1 MSASNGGTPDMATGP
16 TGSCAASARRGGAR
30 AARSKEARMTIDF
43 RPTLAYPRLHQWPPT
58 FGGPFLFEPC
68 KRFRDNRDEA
78 YLSTDQRS
86 SRPPPRFP
94 RPQGTGS
101 WEELGGGTKCVS
113 TCSSVWMETTEHKQK
128 TKIQK

>member
-58 FGGPFLFEPC
+58 FGGPFLLEPC

-78 YLSTDQRS
+78 YLSTEQPRARRS
-86 SRPPPRFP
+86 
-94 RPQGTGS
+94 
-101 WEELGGGTKCVS
+101 EEHTSELQALMRNSYAVFCLKKKNKSKS
-113 TCSSVWMETTEHKQK
+113 TTR
-128 TKIQK
+128 